1 MKFKPGD
8 KIPPL
13 ELRTV
18 QGTTIQVPN
27 TGSRFVHMQFRRY
40 AGCPI
45 CNTHLRAFVKR
56 IDDLKTAGV
65 AEVVFFHASA
75 SEMKKYLSD
84 LPFDFV
90 ADREKRYYKQF
101 GVETS
106 MMAAFSP
113 SAMVAGLRGIAH
125 GVLTPNMEGGPNGLP
140 ADILVDAA
148 GTIVALKY
156 GKHAND
162 QWSAEQLLTLVATL

>member
-1 MKFKPGD
+1 LKFKPGD
-8 KIPPL
+8 KIPQL
-13 ELRTV
+13 DLRTV
-18 QGTTIQVPN
+18 QGTSLQVPN
-27 TGSRFVHMQFRRY
+27 AGSRFVHLQFRRY

-56 IDDLKTAGV
+56 YDDLKAAGV

-90 ADREKRYYKQF
+90 ADREKRYYRQF
-101 GVETS
+101 GVGTS
-106 MMAAFSP
+106 LTAFLSAG
-113 SAMVAGLRGIAH
+113 AMVAGLRGIAR
-125 GVLTPNMEGGPNGLP
+125 GILTPNMEGGPNGLP

-148 GTIVALKY
+148 GTVVAAKY
-156 GKHAND
+156 GKDAND
-162 QWSAEQLLTLVATL
+162 QWSAEQLLTMVATL